1 MYLDEKANKELKSI
15 LSQFVDAYRIVC
27 ENSRNEYMKTLAP
40 GAQIPKEGVIY
51 GEDFKKEFDSMCAG
65 YRNKALEIVEK
76 KLSELR
82 DKATEAP
89 STEAVNS
96 IALLNMRKDITED
109 EIDNLLT
116 RYGDNAQVWKTL
128 VSIAKEHDIYT
139 FREINDLD
147 EKVQTLVD
155 LEKNLEKTLSV
166 MSALAGHA
174 TESFMSLIA
183 MDIDEA
189 FPIEG

>member
-27 ENSRNEYMKTLAP
+27 ENSRNAYMKTLAP
-40 GAQIPKEGVIY
+40 GAQIPKEGMIY
-51 GEDFKKEFDSMCAG
+51 GEDFKDEFDSMCAG

-82 DKATEAP
+82 DKTTEAP

-139 FREINDLD
+139 FRELNDLD

-183 MDIDEA
+183 MDIDKA